1 MLHRTK
7 SAHRRMNS
15 EHSQM
20 IISILSRSPLAT
32 LARATAPAI
41 RRLAD
46 LSVGKKLLLIYLL
59 DLCTVIFISS
69 ILIHEK
75 YIAIDFSRK
84 ELAGTAYIEQLRPTL
99 VALGRTTRSTSGGS
113 SASASLADAE
123 SRHGDEM
130 GSAALSAKFQG
141 ALSAIADADRSSDKT
156 RGVTLRR
163 RAAFEVGRELVTRI
177 GNQSNLILDPDLDS
191 YYTMSLI
198 LLRYPTLLDVVSQ
211 VTPRL
216 HDVLDGVAIDPA
228 ERTRLFVLE
237 GELRSAGTAI
247 QSDYSEAV
255 AASPAL
261 LTDQLSPSHGRLL
274 AAIDRY
280 RAVVRQAAEGEHVE
294 SAQVDLADRM
304 VIDALDAAWSRGNG
318 ELTRLI
324 DVRVHDF
331 FVRMWIHLGTAALL
345 LTVILVAVFYV
356 ARRISRP
363 LQALSRV
370 VDTVRRT
377 GDHGQRMQWT
387 SGDEIG
393 RLVLGFNEMLA
404 QLDHHRHVQQEM
416 AASAR
421 AAEAQQRLLELMPV
435 PLMVT
440 SIPDHRVLHANPQA
454 REWLGDTET
463 DPWAFG
469 ISSDLR
475 RRFFQQLSDRG
486 VVHEFEVRWE
496 HGGRAAWA
504 VLSARRL
511 DYQGQDAVVTAFT
524 PISGLKALEQRLE
537 LWAKVFEASS
547 EGIMLLDAAGRVLSA
562 NRAICK
568 AGTFDPAE
576 LLEQELDFVRIN
588 ELPAPQAR
596 GIWTIAENRGW
607 WRGEVTVSRRDGG
620 TFPAWAVL
628 TAVRDASGTIAHYIF
643 SCLDISDRKASEEQ
657 VRYLAHHD
665 VLTGLPNRSVAERRL
680 REAMQRSAQTGNPV
694 GVLFIDLDRF
704 KTINDSLGHQ
714 TGDELLKRVAQRL
727 SMSIRENDTV
737 SRFGGDEF
745 VVLLDGISGSGEALQ
760 IAQRLMASL
769 REPYS
774 VGTTELNVSSSVGIA
789 LFPQDATDIDELM
802 RHADAAMYEAKAGG
816 RDSIY
821 FFTRDLNDRAQQ
833 RLQIEL
839 LLRNAVA
846 RDELRLVFQPQV
858 DAFDGT
864 LTAVEALLRWHTPE
878 LGDVSPSIFIPLAEE
893 SRLIVPIGEW
903 VIDEA
908 CRQLADWRARGL
920 EVGVLSVNLS
930 AVQLLDPGL
939 LPALRASLSRH
950 GVPADQLELE
960 LTESTLM
967 ESTEQR
973 LRQLHAMKALGVKLS
988 IDDFGTGYSSLSYLS
1003 RLPMDKLKIDRSLVQ
1018 NMLAEPKDR
1027 AITEAIIALAHR
1039 LKMTVVAEGVET
1051 AELRVALAESSC
1063 DAIQGYH
1070 TGRPMAPAALED
1082 WMAGRHLVV
1091 SEAA

>member
-1 MLHRTK
+1 MWRMGNRTR
-7 SAHRRMNS
+7 SLRDMPAAL
-15 EHSQM
+15 
-20 IISILSRSPLAT
+20 ILESPLNVAS
-32 LARATAPAI
+32 RAAAFLV

-75 YIAIDFSRK
+75 YLAIDFSRK
-84 ELAGTAYIEQLRPTL
+84 ELAGTAYIDALRPTL
-99 VALGRTTRSTSGGS
+99 VALGRST
-113 SASASLADAE
+113 LAPGARLPEIGTLAGVE
-123 SRHGDEM
+123 SEHGQGM
-130 GSAALSAKFQG
+130 GSATLNAKFERSLK
-141 ALSAIADADRSSDKT
+141 ALADT
-156 RGVTLRR
+156 RLTAGMPSRR
-163 RAAFEVGRELVTRI
+163 QAALDSGRELVTRV

-198 LLRYPTLLDVVSQ
+198 LLRYPTLLNVVAQ
-211 VTPRL
+211 ITPRL
-216 HDVLDGVAIDPA
+216 HNGADGVAVEAA

-237 GELRSAGTAI
+237 GELRAAGVAI
-247 QSDYSEAV
+247 RSDYSEAV
-255 AASPAL
+255 AASTPRLAEQLARPHDAL
-261 LTDQLSPSHGRLL
+261 V
-274 AAIDRY
+274 AAIDGY
-280 RAVVRQAAEGEHVE
+280 RAVVRRAAAGEHVE
-294 SAQVDLADRM
+294 RPQVDAAEAAVL
-304 VIDALDAAWSRGNG
+304 DALDAAWSRGNA

-331 FVRMWIHLGTAALL
+331 FVRMWLHLGTAALL
-345 LTVILVAVFYV
+345 LTVILLAVFYV
-356 ARRISRP
+356 ARRISGP
-363 LQALSRV
+363 LRTLSIV

-387 SGDEIG
+387 SADEIG
-393 RLVLGFNEMLA
+393 RLVVGFNEMLA
-404 QLDHHRHVQQEM
+404 QLDHQRQVQQEM

-454 REWLGDTET
+454 RDWLGEADTN
-463 DPWAFG
+463 PWASG
-469 ISSDLR
+469 IDSDLR
-475 RRFFQQLSDRG
+475 RRFFQQLSDEG
-486 VVHEFEVRWE
+486 VVREFEVGWTHR
-496 HGGRAAWA
+496 GRVDWA

-524 PISGLKALEQRLE
+524 PINGLKALEQRLE

-547 EGIMLLDAAGRVLSA
+547 EGIVLLDATGRVLSA

-568 AGTFDPAE
+568 AGSFDPAE
-576 LLEQELDFVRIN
+576 LLHGTLDFVRID
-588 ELPAPQAR
+588 ELSAPRVPAL
-596 GIWTIAENRGW
+596 WSVAESRGW
-607 WRGEVTVSRRDGG
+607 WRGEVTIARRDGSA
-620 TFPAWAVL
+620 FPAWAVL
-628 TAVRDASGTIAHYIF
+628 TAVRDASGAIAHYIF

-665 VLTGLPNRSVAERRL
+665 VLTGLPNRSVAEGRL
-680 REAMQRSAQTGNPV
+680 RDAIQRSRETDQPV

-714 TGDELLKRVAQRL
+714 TGDQLLRLVAQRL
-727 SMSIRENDTV
+727 TSSIREVDTV

-745 VVLLDGISGSGEALQ
+745 VVLLNGVSGSGEALQ

-769 REPYS
+769 REPYA
-774 VGTTELNVSSSVGIA
+774 VDAMELKVSSSVGIA
-789 LFPQDATDIDELM
+789 LFPGDATDMDELM
-802 RHADAAMYEAKAGG
+802 RHADAAMYEAKAKG
-816 RDSIY
+816 RDSVY
-821 FFTRDLNDRAQQ
+821 FFSSDLNDRAQQ

-858 DAFDGT
+858 HAIGGQ
-864 LTAVEALLRWHTPE
+864 LTAVEALLRWHSPE
-878 LGDVSPSIFIPLAEE
+878 LGDVSPAVFIPIAEE

-908 CRQLADWRARGL
+908 CRQLAQWRAS
-920 EVGVLSVNLS
+920 GVETGILSVNLS
-930 AVQLLDPGL
+930 AVQLLDSGL
-939 LPALRASLSRH
+939 LPALRGSIARH
-950 GVPADQLELE
+950 QVPAESLELE

-967 ESTEQR
+967 ESTELR
-973 LRQLHAMKALGVKLS
+973 LRQLHAMKALGVQLS

-1003 RLPMDKLKIDRSLVQ
+1003 RLPMNKLKIDRSLVKD
-1018 NMLAEPKDR
+1018 MLTEPKDK

-1051 AELRVALAESSC
+1051 AELHAALAHSSC
-1063 DAIQGYH
+1063 DGIQGYH
-1070 TGRPMAPAALED
+1070 TGRPMSPAALEK
-1082 WMAGRHLVV
+1082 WIEVRR
-1091 SEAA
+1091 EAIPTE